1 MINTIGK
8 ILVYII
14 LIPFLWIYFG
24 FKMLKNKEQR
34 NRNNILISIIS
45 FIIFAVMI
53 TGSDSPTTQN
63 DKNSNINVADNKT
76 VAVESAD
83 SETDV
88 VEILTVE
95 TTATETTIA
104 ETTTVATSTTTETT
118 TPKATIIET
127 TVQETTILA
136 AAITEAAV
144 PETTVAAA
152 AITEAAVPETTVLET
167 VAPEVTEQLVWI
179 TATGSKY
186 HSINNCGN
194 TNPNNAY
201 QMSLSDAQAAGYEP
215 CKRCYR

>member
-1 MINTIGK
+1 MISTIGK
-8 ILVYII
+8 ILIYII

-45 FIIFAVMI
+45 FIIFAAMI
-53 TGSDSPTTQN
+53 TSSDSPTTQN

-76 VAVESAD
+76 VTVESVD
-83 SETDV
+83 TETDV
-88 VEILTVE
+88 VEIITVE
-95 TTATETTIA
+95 TTAA
-104 ETTTVATSTTTETT
+104 ETTTVAISTTTETT

-127 TVQETTILA
+127 TV
-136 AAITEAAV
+136 
-144 PETTVAAA
+144 PETTVLAAA
-152 AITEAAVPETTVLET
+152 TTEATVPETTVLET

-201 QMSLSDAQAAGYEP
+201 QMSLSDAQTAGYEP

>member
-1 MINTIGK
+1 
-8 ILVYII
+8 
-14 LIPFLWIYFG
+14 
-24 FKMLKNKEQR
+24 MLKNKEQR

-45 FIIFAVMI
+45 FIVFAAMI

-63 DKNSNINVADNKT
+63 EKNSNINVADNKT
-76 VAVESAD
+76 VAVESVNT
-83 SETDV
+83 ETDI
-88 VEILTVE
+88 VEI
-95 TTATETTIA
+95 TTAETTIT

-118 TPKATIIET
+118 TPKATFIET
-127 TVQETTILA
+127 T
-136 AAITEAAV
+136 
-144 PETTVAAA
+144 
-152 AITEAAVPETTVLET
+152 VPETTVLET

>member
-24 FKMLKNKEQR
+24 FKMLKNKELR

-45 FIIFAVMI
+45 FIVFAVMI

-63 DKNSNINVADNKT
+63 EKNSNINVADNKT
-76 VAVESAD
+76 VTVESVNT
-83 SETDV
+83 ETDI
-88 VEILTVE
+88 VEI
-95 TTATETTIA
+95 TTAKTTIT

-118 TPKATIIET
+118 TPKATFIET
-127 TVQETTILA
+127 T
-136 AAITEAAV
+136 V
-144 PETTVAAA
+144 PETTVLAAA
-152 AITEAAVPETTVLET
+152 TTEATIPETTVLASATTEAAVPETTVLET